1 VINLAF
7 EFFFTYIITS
17 LIFIEGIRMTTILC
31 IRKDAEVVI
40 AGDGQATLGE
50 TVIFKS
56 KSVKVRRIGNGRIIA
71 GFAGAAADGIT
82 LIERLEAKLEKH
94 AYQLKRAAVELAK
107 DWRMDKYLRQL
118 QAFMIVADKEVSL
131 VISGTGEVM
140 EPDDGIIGIGSG
152 GNYAM
157 AAAKA
162 LYDIPGLTLEE
173 IARKAMT
180 IAGDIDVYTNH
191 NLIIEKVSADE

>member
-1 VINLAF
+1 
-7 EFFFTYIITS
+7 
-17 LIFIEGIRMTTILC
+17 MTTILC
-31 IRKDAEVVI
+31 IRKGNEVVL

-50 TVIFKS
+50 AIVFKS
-56 KSVKVRRIGNGRIIA
+56 KSVKVRRIGNGNIVA

-94 AYQLKRAAVELAK
+94 ANQLKRAAVELAK

-118 QAFMIVADKEVSL
+118 QAYMIVADKDISL
-131 VISGTGEVM
+131 VLNGTGEVM

-162 LYDIPGLTLEE
+162 LYDIDGLSLED
-173 IARKAMT
+173 IAQKAMK
-180 IAGDIDVYTNH
+180 IAGDIDIYTNH
-191 NLIIEKVSADE
+191 NVIIEKV

>member
-1 VINLAF
+1 
-7 EFFFTYIITS
+7 
-17 LIFIEGIRMTTILC
+17 MTTILC
-31 IRKDAEVVI
+31 VRKDKEVVM

-50 TVIFKS
+50 AIVFKS
-56 KSVKVRRIGNGRIIA
+56 KSVKVRRIGNGNIIA

-82 LIERLEAKLEKH
+82 LIERLESKLEKH
-94 AYQLKRAAVELAK
+94 ANQLKRAAVELAK

-118 QAFMIVADKEVSL
+118 QAYMIVADKDVSL

-162 LYDIPGLTLEE
+162 LYDIDGLSLED
-173 IARKAMT
+173 IARKALK
-180 IAGDIDVYTNH
+180 IAGDIDIYTNH
-191 NLIIEKVSADE
+191 NVIIEKA

>member
-1 VINLAF
+1 
-7 EFFFTYIITS
+7 
-17 LIFIEGIRMTTILC
+17 M
-31 IRKDAEVVI
+31 

-50 TVIFKS
+50 SIIFKS
-56 KSVKVRRIGNGRIIA
+56 KSVKVRRIGDGSIVA

-118 QAFMIVADKEVSL
+118 QAFMIVADKETSL

-162 LYDIPGLTLEE
+162 LYDVSGMNLEE
-173 IARKAMT
+173 IAQKAMK

-191 NLIIEKVSADE
+191 NVIIERIEA

>member
-1 VINLAF
+1 
-7 EFFFTYIITS
+7 
-17 LIFIEGIRMTTILC
+17 MTTILC
-31 IRKDAEVVI
+31 IRKGNKVVM

-50 TVIFKS
+50 AIVFKS
-56 KSVKVRRIGNGRIIA
+56 HSIKVRRIGNGSIIA

-94 AYQLKRAAVELAK
+94 ANQLKRAAVELAK

-118 QAFMIVADKEVSL
+118 QAFMIVSDKETSL

-162 LYDIPGLTLEE
+162 LYEMPDMTLQE
-173 IARKAMT
+173 IAERAMK

-191 NLIIEKVSADE
+191 NVIIERIGDE

>member
-1 VINLAF
+1 
-7 EFFFTYIITS
+7 
-17 LIFIEGIRMTTILC
+17 M
-31 IRKDAEVVI
+31 

-50 TVIFKS
+50 AVVFKS
-56 KSVKVRRIGNGRIIA
+56 KSVKVRRIGNGNIIA

-94 AYQLKRAAVELAK
+94 ANQLKRAAVELAK

-118 QAFMIVADKEVSL
+118 QAYMIVADKDVSL
-131 VISGTGEVM
+131 VLNGTGEVM

-162 LYDIPGLTLEE
+162 LYDIEGLSLED
-173 IARKAMT
+173 IAQKAMK
-180 IAGDIDVYTNH
+180 IAGDIDIYTNH
-191 NLIIEKVSADE
+191 NVTREKV